1 LPRDANSDNPR
12 GEKSFAAST
21 ERQGGPALARQM
33 ATPGAP
39 LPAGFDHESR
49 APKGSRGS
57 AWARWRGPLLH
68 VAVVLVLLAIWQA
81 IYMLKI
87 WPPVFIPSPKAVWQ
101 AAVTA
106 STVHDGTKGY
116 SGVFLYQH
124 LWASMRRILIAAA
137 FAVVVGVPLGLLLG
151 TSRWSRTI
159 LEPGVTFIRALPPL
173 AYFSLLVI
181 WFGIDEAPKIILLM
195 LAALPPIVL
204 ATSDAVRGVSQDRLL
219 ALQTLGASKL
229 QVVRFGVFPSVLPEI
244 MTGIRVAV
252 LFAFTTMV
260 AAETINGLPGIGG
273 LVRDAQRFNQT
284 DIVMMGI
291 IIIGICGIALD
302 LVVQIIDRVLVPW
315 RAEL

>member
-1 LPRDANSDNPR
+1 LPIDAKSSNPR
-12 GEKSFAAST
+12 GEKSFAASA
-21 ERQGGPALARQM
+21 ERESGPALARQM

-39 LPAGFDHESR
+39 LPAGFDHESH
-49 APKGSRGS
+49 APTSSRGS
-57 AWARWRGPLLH
+57 AWARWRGPALH
-68 VAVVLVLLAIWQA
+68 LVLVAVLLAIWWLVA
-81 IYMLKI
+81 YLEI
-87 WPPVFIPSPKAVWQ
+87 WPRVFVPTPASVWRAV
-101 AAVTA
+101 VKT
-106 STVHDGTKGY
+106 STVHDGMKGY
-116 SGVFLYQH
+116 SGVFLYEH
-124 LWASMRRILIAAA
+124 LWASMRRILIASA
-137 FAVVVGVPLGLLLG
+137 FAIVVGVPFGLLLG
-151 TSRWSRTI
+151 TSKWSRSL

-181 WFGIDEAPKIILLM
+181 WFGIDETPKVILLM

-204 ATSDAVRGVSQDRLL
+204 ATSDAVRSVSQDRLL
-219 ALQTLGASKL
+219 ALETLGASKF

-302 LVVQIIDRVLVPW
+302 LVVQIIDRLLVPW

>member
-1 LPRDANSDNPR
+1 MS
-12 GEKSFAAST
+12 GFAEDGGKGLST
-21 ERQGGPALARQM
+21 QLM
-33 ATPGAP
+33 PGAP
-39 LPAGFDHESR
+39 IPVESDAAVR
-49 APKGSRGS
+49 QLREDGTLRRSWR
-57 AWARWRGPLLH
+57 RWRSPLLH
-68 VAVVLVLLAIWQA
+68 VAVVLVLLGIWQLV
-81 IYMLKI
+81 YMLEI
-87 WPPVFIPSPKAVWQ
+87 WSPVFVPSPAAVWN

-106 STVHDGTKGY
+106 STTHDGTVGY
-116 SGVFLYQH
+116 SGVYLYEH
-124 LWASMRRILIAAA
+124 LWASLQRILIAS
-137 FAVVVGVPLGLLLG
+137 AVAILAGVPLGLLLG
-151 TSRWSRTI
+151 TSKWSRVI

-181 WFGIDEAPKIILLM
+181 WFGIDETPKVILLV

-204 ATSDAVRGVSQDRLL
+204 ATSDAVRSVSHDRLL
-219 ALQTLGASKL
+219 ALRTLGASRM
-229 QVVRFGVFPSVLPEI
+229 QVVRHGVFPSVLPEI

-291 IIIGICGIALD
+291 ILIGICGIALD
-302 LVVQIIDRVLVPW
+302 LLVQLLDRLLVPW

>member
-1 LPRDANSDNPR
+1 MGSDSDSSR
-12 GEKSFAAST
+12 GEKSFATPGGHESGHGLST
-21 ERQGGPALARQM
+21 QLA
-33 ATPGAP
+33 APGAP
-39 LPAGFDHESR
+39 LPAEFEHRSPGHG
-49 APKGSRGS
+49 GSGAS
-57 AWARWRGPLLH
+57 SWARWRSPLLH
-68 VAVVLVLLAIWQA
+68 VAVVIVLLGIWQL

-101 AAVTA
+101 AGVTA

-124 LWASMRRILIAAA
+124 LWASMRRILIASA
-137 FAVVVGVPLGLLLG
+137 FAIVVGVPLGLLLG

-181 WFGIDEAPKIILLM
+181 WFGIDETPKVILLM

-204 ATSDAVRGVSQDRLL
+204 ATSDAVRSVSQDRLL
-219 ALQTLGASKL
+219 ALQTLGASRL
-229 QVVRFGVFPSVLPEI
+229 QVVRFGVFPSVLPEV

-284 DIVMMGI
+284 DFVMMGI
-291 IIIGICGIALD
+291 ILIGICGIGLD
-302 LVVQIIDRVLVPW
+302 LVVQIIDRLLVPW

>member
-1 LPRDANSDNPR
+1 MTTSGDNSR
-12 GEKSFAAST
+12 VEKVFATST
-21 ERQGGPALARQM
+21 DREGGPALSHQL

-39 LPAGFDHESR
+39 LPSELDHER
-49 APKGSRGS
+49 HAPRGTRSS
-57 AWARWRGPLLH
+57 AWARWRSPLLH
-68 VAVVLVLLAIWQA
+68 VAVVLFLLGVWQLV
-81 IYMLKI
+81 YMLKI

-116 SGVFLYQH
+116 SGVFLYEH
-124 LWASMRRILIAAA
+124 LWASMRRILIASA
-137 FAVVVGVPLGLLLG
+137 FAIIVGVPLGLLLG
-151 TSRWSRTI
+151 TSKWSRNL

-181 WFGIDEAPKIILLM
+181 WFGIDEAPKVILLM

-204 ATSDAVRGVSQDRLL
+204 ATSDAVRSVSQDRLL
-219 ALQTLGASKL
+219 ALQTLGASRL
-229 QVVRFGVFPSVLPEI
+229 QVVRFGVFPSVLPEV

-291 IIIGICGIALD
+291 IIIGVCGILLD
-302 LVVQIIDRVLVPW
+302 LVVQLIDRLLVPW

>member
-1 LPRDANSDNPR
+1 MPIETDSNDPPV
-12 GEKSFAAST
+12 EKIFAAES
-21 ERQGGPALARQM
+21 ERESGRALALQL

-39 LPAGFDHESR
+39 LPTEFDHESR
-49 APKGSRGS
+49 ARGENGAS
-57 AWARWRGPLLH
+57 SWARWRSPLLH
-68 VAVVLVLLAIWQA
+68 VAVVLVLLGIWQL

-124 LWASMRRILIAAA
+124 LWASMRRILIASA
-137 FAVVVGVPLGLLLG
+137 FAIVVGVPLGLLLG
-151 TSRWSRTI
+151 TSKWSRTI

-181 WFGIDEAPKIILLM
+181 WFGIDETPKVILLM

-204 ATSDAVRGVSQDRLL
+204 ATSDAVRSVSQDRLL
-219 ALQTLGASKL
+219 ALQTLGASRL
-229 QVVRFGVFPSVLPEI
+229 QVVRFGVFPSVLPEV

-291 IIIGICGIALD
+291 IIIGVCGIALD
-302 LVVQIIDRVLVPW
+302 LIVQIVDRLLVPW

>member
-1 LPRDANSDNPR
+1 VNSDNSR

-21 ERQGGPALARQM
+21 DRRDGPALARQM

-39 LPAGFDHESR
+39 LPAGFDHEAR
-49 APKGSRGS
+49 EPKGNRGS
-57 AWARWRGPLLH
+57 ALARWRGPLLH
-68 VAVVLVLLAIWQA
+68 VAVVLVLLAIWQS

-106 STVHDGTKGY
+106 STVHNGTKGY

-124 LWASMRRILIAAA
+124 LWASMRRILIASA
-137 FAVVVGVPLGLLLG
+137 FAIVVGVPLGLLLG
-151 TSRWSRTI
+151 TSKWSRTI
-159 LEPGVTFIRALPPL
+159 LEPGVTFVRALPPL

-204 ATSDAVRGVSQDRLL
+204 ATSDAVRSVSQDRLL
-219 ALQTLGASKL
+219 ALQTLGASKF

>member
-1 LPRDANSDNPR
+1 MSES
-12 GEKSFAAST
+12 GESHQTLSSQLVA
-21 ERQGGPALARQM
+21 
-33 ATPGAP
+33 PGAP
-39 LPAGFDHESR
+39 MPGEFDGAREKEGGQR
-49 APKGSRGS
+49 GSRWWS
-57 AWARWRGPLLH
+57 WRRWRSPLIH
-68 VAVVLVLLAIWQA
+68 VAVVAILLAIWQVV
-81 IYMLKI
+81 YMLAI
-87 WPPVFIPSPKAVWQ
+87 WPEVFVPSPAAVWQ

-106 STVHDGTKGY
+106 STTHDGIDGY
-116 SGVFLYQH
+116 SGVFLYEH
-124 LWASMRRILIAAA
+124 LWASMRRILIASA
-137 FAVVVGVPLGLLLG
+137 FAIVAGVPLGLLLG
-151 TSRWSRTI
+151 TSKWSRVV

-181 WFGIDEAPKIILLM
+181 WFGIDEAPKVILLM

-204 ATSDAVRGVSQDRLL
+204 ATSDAVRSVSQDRLL
-219 ALQTLGASKL
+219 ALQTLGASRL
-229 QVVRFGVFPSVLPEI
+229 QVIRNGVFPSVLPEI

-291 IIIGICGIALD
+291 ILIGICGILLD
-302 LVVQIIDRVLVPW
+302 LVVQLVDRILVPW

>member
-1 LPRDANSDNPR
+1 LPIDTNSDNPR
-12 GEKSFAAST
+12 SEKSFAASK
-21 ERQGGPALARQM
+21 EREGGSSLAYQM

-39 LPAGFDHESR
+39 LPAEFDHGQH
-49 APKGSRGS
+49 APKNARAS

-68 VAVVLVLLAIWQA
+68 VAVVLVLLAIWQS

-101 AAVTA
+101 AAITA

-124 LWASMRRILIAAA
+124 LWASMRRILIASA

-159 LEPGVTFIRALPPL
+159 LEPGVTFVRALPPL

-204 ATSDAVRGVSQDRLL
+204 ATSDAVRSVSQDRLL
-219 ALQTLGASKL
+219 ALQTLGASKF
-229 QVVRFGVFPSVLPEI
+229 QVVSFGVFPSVLPEI

-291 IIIGICGIALD
+291 IIIGLCGIMLD
-302 LVVQIIDRVLVPW
+302 LVVQIIDRLLVPW

>member
-1 LPRDANSDNPR
+1 MSDTPAE
-12 GEKSFAAST
+12 G
-21 ERQGGPALARQM
+21 RQNLSAQVM
-33 ATPGAP
+33 APGAP
-39 LPAGFDHESR
+39 MPGEFKSTREHAAAAGSSWYSWR
-49 APKGSRGS
+49 
-57 AWARWRGPLLH
+57 RWRSPAIH
-68 VAVVLVLLAIWQA
+68 VAMVLFLLAIWQVVF
-81 IYMLKI
+81 MLKI

-106 STVHDGTKGY
+106 STVHDGAKGY
-116 SGVFLYQH
+116 SGMFLYQH
-124 LWASMRRILIAAA
+124 LWASMRRILIASA
-137 FAVVVGVPLGLLLG
+137 FAIVVGVPLGLLLG
-151 TSRWSRTI
+151 TNRWSRTL

-181 WFGIDEAPKIILLM
+181 WFGIDEKPKVILLM
-195 LAALPPIVL
+195 LAAMPPIVL
-204 ATSDAVRGVSQDRLL
+204 ATSDAVRSVSQDRLL
-219 ALQTLGASKL
+219 ALETLGASKF
-229 QVVRFGVFPSVLPEI
+229 QVIRHGVFPSVLPEI

-291 IIIGICGIALD
+291 ILIGICGILLD
-302 LVVQIIDRVLVPW
+302 LIVQLVDKALVPW

>member
-1 LPRDANSDNPR
+1 MIESGNGRAGSRVLLT
-12 GEKSFAAST
+12 ST
-21 ERQGGPALARQM
+21 EDSGEAYVATQLASGGVPI
-33 ATPGAP
+33 PGQ
-39 LPAGFDHESR
+39 FDH
-49 APKGSRGS
+49 GSRPRAQGT
-57 AWARWRGPLLH
+57 AWWSWVRWRGPVLH
-68 VAVVLVLLAIWQA
+68 VAVVLVLLAIWQL
-81 IYMLKI
+81 IFSLQI
-87 WPPVFIPSPKAVWQ
+87 WDPVFVPSPRSVWD
-101 AAVTA
+101 AAVKA

-116 SGVFLYQH
+116 SGVFLYEH
-124 LWASMRRILIAAA
+124 LWASMRRILIASA
-137 FAVVVGVPLGLLLG
+137 FAIVVGVPFGLLLG
-151 TSRWSRTI
+151 TSRWSRSL

-181 WFGIDEAPKIILLM
+181 WFGIDETPKVILLM

-204 ATSDAVRGVSQDRLL
+204 ATSDAVRSVSQDRLL
-219 ALQTLGASKL
+219 ALQTLGASRF
-229 QVVRFGVFPSVLPEI
+229 QVIRFGVFPSVMPEV

-291 IIIGICGIALD
+291 ILIGICGILLD
-302 LVVQIIDRVLVPW
+302 LIVQLVDRALVPW

>member
-1 LPRDANSDNPR
+1 MSESSTDGRHNLSTQL
-12 GEKSFAAST
+12 AA
-21 ERQGGPALARQM
+21 
-33 ATPGAP
+33 PGAP
-39 LPAGFDHESR
+39 MPGEFAHAHE
-49 APKGSRGS
+49 RGTGGGTKWYS
-57 AWARWRGPLLH
+57 WRRWRSPAIH
-68 VAVVLVLLAIWQA
+68 VGVVLVLLAIWQ
-81 IYMLKI
+81 IVFMLKI
-87 WPPVFIPSPKAVWQ
+87 WPPVFVPSPKAVWQ

-106 STVHDGTKGY
+106 STTHDGTVGY
-116 SGVFLYQH
+116 SGVYLYQH
-124 LWASMRRILIAAA
+124 LWASMRRILIASA
-137 FAVVVGVPLGLLLG
+137 FAIVVGVPLGLLLG
-151 TSRWSRTI
+151 TSRWSRTV

-181 WFGIDEAPKIILLM
+181 WFGIDEAPKVILLM

-204 ATSDAVRGVSQDRLL
+204 ATSDAVRSVSQDRLL
-219 ALQTLGASKL
+219 ALQTLGASKF
-229 QVVRFGVFPSVLPEI
+229 QVIRHGVFPSVLPEI

-291 IIIGICGIALD
+291 ILIGICGILLD
-302 LVVQIIDRVLVPW
+302 LVVQLVDRALVPW

>member
-1 LPRDANSDNPR
+1 MSESSSDGRQNL
-12 GEKSFAAST
+12 ST
-21 ERQGGPALARQM
+21 QLVA
-33 ATPGAP
+33 PGAP
-39 LPAGFDHESR
+39 MPGEFAHAHEPAASGGTKWYSWR
-49 APKGSRGS
+49 
-57 AWARWRGPLLH
+57 RWRSPAIH
-68 VAVVLVLLAIWQA
+68 IAVVLVLLAIWQ
-81 IYMLKI
+81 IVFMLKI
-87 WPPVFIPSPKAVWQ
+87 WPPVFVPSPKAVWQ

-124 LWASMRRILIAAA
+124 LWASMRRILIASA
-137 FAVVVGVPLGLLLG
+137 FAIVVGVPLGLLLG
-151 TSRWSRTI
+151 TSKWSRTV

-181 WFGIDEAPKIILLM
+181 WFGIDEAPKVILLM

-204 ATSDAVRGVSQDRLL
+204 ATSDAVRSVSQDRLL
-219 ALQTLGASKL
+219 ALQTLGASKF
-229 QVVRFGVFPSVLPEI
+229 QVIRHGVFPSVLPEI

-291 IIIGICGIALD
+291 ILIGICGILLD
-302 LVVQIIDRVLVPW
+302 LIVQLVDRALVPW